1 MPGITHSLVS
11 GKADGGDATLVR
23 PSDWNAVHV
32 GPTGRTVAYFVAA
45 NDATAIEK
53 AQADYLCDGTNDHVE
68 IQAAIDALPSTGAE
82 VGLSSGTFNCQ
93 VTINL
98 DTNQILRGSGWNTI
112 LTTSTSGL
120 IFLSAVGGSGT
131 EKTGIVIADLQ
142 IDGGASNLGDRGIR
156 FQYVDYSL
164 IRNVYSRRH
173 HAGSKYAG
181 IYLYYSDFN
190 TITDNTVQ
198 ANYLGM
204 YIEYSNSN
212 NITRNIMQGNTYYG
226 IRMEYSS
233 YDIISDNLMAG
244 NGYSGTYLAS
254 NSYINCS
261 NNICAQNVEDG
272 IYINVGSSHTVT
284 GNSCIGNTR
293 FGLCLENLSY
303 SSVTANTCIANGQHG
318 LYIEGTAC
326 TLTNNT
332 CVANSQASTNGYDDI
347 YIESL
352 GYNNVQS
359 NTCRAGTLTNKPRYG
374 ISIAALLSTTGNLVS
389 NNDLYDDGFGT
400 ASFYDAGTLTNISD
414 TNRGIQIT
422 QVKEYRYVKNT
433 SGGSLAAGDVV
444 VLKAVAAGNEV
455 TTTTTEGDQKV
466 FGMAAETI
474 ADTAWG
480 NVQVLGKTTALKV
493 DGTTDIAIGDLIG
506 TFTTAKIGMKA
517 ASGKMAFAIAL
528 EAYATNDSSGVID
541 ALLIS
546 PRQAV

>member
-1 MPGITHSLVS
+1 
-11 GKADGGDATLVR
+11 
-23 PSDWNAVHV
+23 
-32 GPTGRTVAYFVAA
+32 
-45 NDATAIEK
+45 
-53 AQADYLCDGTNDHVE
+53 
-68 IQAAIDALPSTGAE
+68 
-82 VGLSSGTFNCQ
+82 
-93 VTINL
+93 
-98 DTNQILRGSGWNTI
+98 
-112 LTTSTSGL
+112 
-120 IFLSAVGGSGT
+120 
-131 EKTGIVIADLQ
+131 
-142 IDGGASNLGDRGIR
+142 
-156 FQYVDYSL
+156 
-164 IRNVYSRRH
+164 
-173 HAGSKYAG
+173 
-181 IYLYYSDFN
+181 
-190 TITDNTVQ
+190 
-198 ANYLGM
+198 
-204 YIEYSNSN
+204 
-212 NITRNIMQGNTYYG
+212 
-226 IRMEYSS
+226 
-233 YDIISDNLMAG
+233 
-244 NGYSGTYLAS
+244 
-254 NSYINCS
+254 
-261 NNICAQNVEDG
+261 
-272 IYINVGSSHTVT
+272 
-284 GNSCIGNTR
+284 
-293 FGLCLENLSY
+293 
-303 SSVTANTCIANGQHG
+303 
-318 LYIEGTAC
+318 
-326 TLTNNT
+326 
-332 CVANSQASTNGYDDI
+332 VANSQASTNGYDDI